1 MPDRPGLAGPVV
13 AISIQLVDPIQG
25 VIQAMSIKRPGI
37 AAAVLVG
44 MGTTWMGWA
53 AGQSLGDAQGTKATP
68 SGSDAAQVPGTAVG
82 IYQYVKLRPPDEL
95 NWQRIPW
102 LTDLPEA
109 IRQARAE
116 DRPILLWVAGDDPLD
131 RC

>member
-1 MPDRPGLAGPVV
+1 L
-13 AISIQLVDPIQG
+13 

-37 AAAVLVG
+37 AAALLVG
-44 MGTTWMGWA
+44 MGTMGVGWA
-53 AGQSLGDAQGTKATP
+53 AGQSPGLARRTTATARG
-68 SGSDAAQVPGTAVG
+68 SGMARLSKEAAG
-82 IYQYVKLRPPDEL
+82 IYQYVKLRAPGEL

-116 DRPILLWVAGDDPLD
+116 DRPILLWVGGDDPLD

>member
-1 MPDRPGLAGPVV
+1 MFFKRLGIGAALLAG
-13 AISIQLVDPIQG
+13 
-25 VIQAMSIKRPGI
+25 
-37 AAAVLVG
+37 
-44 MGTTWMGWA
+44 MGATLMGRA
-53 AGQSLGDAQGTKATP
+53 AGQSLSDAQGTRPTP
-68 SGSDAAQVPGTAVG
+68 PKSDAVRWPSTAAG
-82 IYQYVKLRPPDEL
+82 IYKYVKQRLPGEL

-116 DRPILLWVAGDDPLD
+116 NRPILLWVSGDDPLD